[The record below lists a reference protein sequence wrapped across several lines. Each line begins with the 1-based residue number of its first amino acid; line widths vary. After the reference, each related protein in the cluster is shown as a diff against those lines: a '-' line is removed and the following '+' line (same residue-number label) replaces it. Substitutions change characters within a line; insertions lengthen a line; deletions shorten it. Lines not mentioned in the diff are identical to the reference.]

1 MENRNHKFRRKQ
13 FLIVDRLLIKLST
26 AAVILLFVVQALLL
40 NGSARK
46 YLSLVDKLEGEQITS
61 PSTLYAA
68 DVPWPT
74 PDTAM
79 SSVHK
84 VVAKSIRTLRPSKNI
99 IIRMINPPSGEA
111 AVVTVNGEI
120 MGHFGK
126 GKVEL
131 TIYDGDY
138 IEIDAANINIPAQF
152 VIDTHQ
158 SDMVFPADGIM
169 LESKNNMIV
178 VGKVIFK
185 H

>member
-13 FLIVDRLLIKLST
+13 FLTVDRLLIKLST
-26 AAVILLFVVQALLL
+26 AAVVLLLVVQTLLL
-40 NGSARK
+40 NGETRK

-61 PSTLYAA
+61 PATMYAA
-68 DVPWPT
+68 DVPWPN
-74 PDTAM
+74 PDTTMNA
-79 SSVHK
+79 VHK

-99 IIRMINPPSGEA
+99 IIRMINPPA
-111 AVVTVNGEI
+111 NMDAVVTVNGEV

-138 IEIDAANINIPAQF
+138 IEIDAINIKAPAQF
-152 VIDTHQ
+152 IIDTHH
-158 SDMVFPADGIM
+158 SDMVFPIDGIM

-178 VGKVIFK
+178 VGKVVFK
-185 H
+185 R